1 MTYLCNPYTQRIC
14 GCDKQLFERGT
25 CRTKYKCLYV
35 YHLQCVVSNGETTS
49 LVLVKGCA
57 NIGLLQKSKEKNLTK
72 TVGINLSNFEIDE
85 ECIRLN
91 TSSSV
96 NLTFEVTNI
105 QVII

>member
-1 MTYLCNPYTQRIC
+1 MQKNYR
-14 GCDKQLFERGT
+14 F
-25 CRTKYKCLYV
+25 LYV

-57 NIGLLQKSKEKNLTK
+57 NIGLVQKIKEKNLIK
-72 TVGINLSNFEIDE
+72 TVGFNFSNFRIDE

-96 NLTFEVTNI
+96 RLTFEVRNI

>member
-1 MTYLCNPYTQRIC
+1 M
-14 GCDKQLFERGT
+14 FETGT
-25 CRTKYKCLYV
+25 CRKNYKFLYV

-49 LVLVKGCA
+49 LVLVKGRA
-57 NIGLLQKSKEKNLTK
+57 NIGLVQKIKEKNLIK
-72 TVGINLSNFEIDE
+72 TVGINFSNFGIDE

-96 NLTFEVTNI
+96 SLTFEVTNI